1 MALRKI
7 NLQLLEQIK
16 LDRQNLTAGAL
27 SSTHVMSKEDYLSI
41 YEKLF
46 NAYGSVNVSYN
57 EKITNEEEQVVI
69 VIGI

>member
-1 MALRKI
+1 MALRKV
-7 NLQLLEQIK
+7 NTMLLQQIK
-16 LDRQNLTAGAL
+16 IDRERLSATST

-46 NAYGSVNVSYN
+46 TEYKSVQVSYN
-57 EKITNEEEQVVI
+57 ENITNEEEQVVV